1 MKFNTFFKYY
11 RSNIFFEKAI
21 RYNEI
26 YFSETSELNDPHD
39 LKVQYFFEDNTQF
52 WEDVLSL
59 KSSMNGHF
67 FENWELSK
75 YFDITNHTF
84 KESLNNL
91 FKGKEISDISDIKI
105 LIEKYKEALKKIF
118 ITYKKTDIEKETFS
132 ASIFEIL
139 PTILLD
145 KLCKALN
152 HRVYSAS
159 FSKNPLNPMMWA
171 HYAEGFRGCVVIY
184 NALEDNTLEL
194 RHHYQTPINQS
205 EAYEFMEVEYLNKN
219 KYIPLLQSAINK
231 NNVLLD
237 ACLSKN
243 SFWDYEEEHRLL
255 TSIEINS
262 LRLAHTKNSNPSS
275 RDRILYHDPNS
286 ILGVIFGPRCPKE
299 YKHKIQLIIGDTR
312 KFNGNK
318 PFLLFTTELSS
329 SGEIKILQ
337 GEYINPRY
345 NIEMGR
351 ILKDDDLD
359 KYLKDIGVI
368 SRN

>member
-1 MKFNTFFKYY
+1 
-11 RSNIFFEKAI
+11 
-21 RYNEI
+21 
-26 YFSETSELNDPHD
+26 
-39 LKVQYFFEDNTQF
+39 
-52 WEDVLSL
+52 
-59 KSSMNGHF
+59 MNGRV

-75 YFDITNHTF
+75 YFDITNQTL

-91 FKGKEISDISDIKI
+91 FKGEAILDISHLKI
-105 LIEKYKEALKKIF
+105 LIDKYKEELKKIF

-132 ASIFEIL
+132 ASIFEFL

-159 FSKNPLNPMMWA
+159 FSKNPLEPMMWA

-205 EAYEFMEVEYLNKN
+205 EVYEYKKVKYLNKN
-219 KYIPLLQSAINK
+219 KCIPLLQSAIDK

-237 ACLSKN
+237 SCLIKN
-243 SFWDYEEEHRLL
+243 SFWDYEKEYRLL
-255 TSIEINS
+255 TTIEIES
-262 LRLAHTKNSNPSS
+262 IRHAHIEDSTPSS

-299 YKHKIQLIIGDTR
+299 YKDKIQLIIGDTR

-318 PFLLFTTELSS
+318 PFFLFTTELSS
-329 SGEIKILQ
+329 FGEIKILQ
-337 GEYINPRY
+337 GEYINSRY
-345 NIEMGR
+345 GIEMR
-351 ILKDDDLD
+351 QILKDDRLD
-359 KYLKDIGVI
+359 KCLKDIGVI
-368 SRN
+368 PRN